1 MTETASQ
8 PWISN
13 DAVVLGLLLAS
24 LAFVFWTANRGGP
37 RWQRFYAIV
46 PTILLCYLIPG
57 LFNTVGII
65 DGEHSGLYPMARDYL
80 LPTALAL
87 LTLGSDLPGM
97 LRLGPKALWMFLAG
111 TAGVVIGAPIA
122 LLIMGAFDSQLLSAD
137 GSDATWKG
145 MTTLAGSWIGGGAN
159 QAAMKEVF
167 EVDTQLFA
175 KFVAVDVIVANIW
188 TAMLFWI
195 AGNAAWIDR
204 RIGADTTAID
214 ELRDRLVRFE
224 QEHARN
230 PTLTDLLVVLATGF
244 GITAISHALAGV
256 IAPWIGTH
264 FPVLRELALDSRFFW
279 IVILAT
285 TLGLALS
292 FTRARQLEAVGASKI
307 GSVALYVLVATI
319 GMHIDITRVF
329 TDPQLFALGLIW
341 ISVHAGLMLLMARL
355 IRAPMFFMA
364 VGSQANIGGAASA
377 PVVASAFH
385 PALAPVG
392 VLLAVFGYTLGT
404 YAAWLCGQILRH
416 LVN

>member
-97 LRLGPKALWMFLAG
+97 LRLGPEALWMFLAG

-230 PTLTDLLVVLATGF
+230 PTLTDLLVVLAAGF
-244 GITAISHALAGV
+244 GITALAHALAGV
-256 IAPWIGTH
+256 IAPWIGAN
-264 FPVLRELALDSRFFW
+264 FPALSDLALDSRFFW
-279 IVILAT
+279 IVIIAT

-319 GMHIDITRVF
+319 GMQIDITRVF

-341 ISVHAGLMLLMARL
+341 ISVHAGLMLLTARL

-404 YAAWLCGQILRH
+404 YAAWLCGQILRQ
-416 LVN
+416 LVG

>member
-1 MTETASQ
+1 MNEVSV

-46 PTILLCYLIPG
+46 PTILLCYMIPG
-57 LFNTVGII
+57 LFNTFGII
-65 DGEHSGLYPMARDYL
+65 DGNASGLYSMARDYL

-87 LTLGSDLPGM
+87 LTLGTDLPGM
-97 LRLGPKALWMFLAG
+97 LRLGPKAVLMFLTG
-111 TAGVVIGAPIA
+111 TVGVVLGAPIA
-122 LLIMGAFDSQLLSAD
+122 LAIMGAFDSQLLAAE

-175 KFVAVDVIVANIW
+175 KFVAVDVIVANLW
-188 TAMLFWI
+188 LVVLFWI
-195 AGNAAWIDR
+195 AGNAARIDR
-204 RIGADTTAID
+204 RNGADTRAID
-214 ELRDRLVRFE
+214 ELRDRLARYE
-224 QEHARN
+224 LENARN
-230 PTLTDLLVVLATGF
+230 PTLTDLVLIVATGF
-244 GITAISHALAGV
+244 GITAIAHALAGV
-256 IAPWIGTH
+256 IAPWIGQTI
-264 FPVLRELALDSRFFW
+264 PWASDLALDSRFFW
-279 IVILAT
+279 IVVIAT
-285 TLGLALS
+285 TLGLTLS
-292 FTRARQLEAVGASKI
+292 FTRARSLEAVGASKM
-307 GSVALYVLVATI
+307 GSLALYVLVATI
-319 GMHIDITRVF
+319 GMHIDVKQVF
-329 TDPQLFALGLIW
+329 TDPKLFALGLIW
-341 ISVHAGLMLLMARL
+341 ISVHAGMMLLMARL

-392 VLLAVFGYTLGT
+392 VLLAVVGYTLGT
-404 YAAWLCGQILRH
+404 YAAWLCGQLLRGM
-416 LVN
+416 VS

>member
-97 LRLGPKALWMFLAG
+97 LRLGPEALWMFLAG

-230 PTLTDLLVVLATGF
+230 PTLTDLMVVLAAGF
-244 GITAISHALAGV
+244 GITALAHALAGV
-256 IAPWIGTH
+256 IAPWIGAN
-264 FPVLRELALDSRFFW
+264 FPALSDLALDSRFFW
-279 IVILAT
+279 IVIIAT

-319 GMHIDITRVF
+319 GMQIDITRVF

-341 ISVHAGLMLLMARL
+341 ISVHAGLMLLTARL

-404 YAAWLCGQILRH
+404 YAAWLCGQILRQ
-416 LVN
+416 LVG

>member
-57 LFNTVGII
+57 LFNTLGII
-65 DGEHSGLYPMARDYL
+65 DGDSSGLYPMARDYL

-230 PTLTDLLVVLATGF
+230 PTLTDLMVVLAAGF
-244 GITAISHALAGV
+244 GITALAHAFAGV
-256 IAPWIGTH
+256 IAPWIGAN
-264 FPVLRELALDSRFFW
+264 FPALSDLALDSRFFW
-279 IVILAT
+279 IVIIAT

-319 GMHIDITRVF
+319 GMQIDITRVF

-341 ISVHAGLMLLMARL
+341 ISVHAGLMLLTARL

-404 YAAWLCGQILRH
+404 YAAWLCGQILRQ
-416 LVN
+416 LVG

>member
-57 LFNTVGII
+57 LFNTLGII
-65 DGEHSGLYPMARDYL
+65 DGDSSGLYPMARDYL

-230 PTLTDLLVVLATGF
+230 PTLTDLMVVLAAGF
-244 GITAISHALAGV
+244 GITALAHALAGV
-256 IAPWIGTH
+256 IAPWIGAN
-264 FPVLRELALDSRFFW
+264 FPALSDLALDSRFFW
-279 IVILAT
+279 IVIIAT

-319 GMHIDITRVF
+319 GMQIDITRVF

-341 ISVHAGLMLLMARL
+341 ISVHAGLMLLTARL

-404 YAAWLCGQILRH
+404 YAAWLCGQILRQ
-416 LVN
+416 LVG

>member
-57 LFNTVGII
+57 LFNTLGII
-65 DGEHSGLYPMARDYL
+65 DGDSSGLYPMARDYL

-230 PTLTDLLVVLATGF
+230 PTLTDLMVVLAAGF
-244 GITAISHALAGV
+244 GITALAHAFAGV
-256 IAPWIGTH
+256 IAPWIGAN
-264 FPVLRELALDSRFFW
+264 FPALSDLALDSRFFW
-279 IVILAT
+279 IVIIAT

-341 ISVHAGLMLLMARL
+341 ISVHAGLMLLTARL

-404 YAAWLCGQILRH
+404 YAAWLCGQILRQ
-416 LVN
+416 LVG